1 MKSSTK
7 ILTAAALVIPGAVAG
22 FVLGILAINF
32 FPDQCVTTGI
42 STICENP
49 IHLFGWDGYE
59 ATGVIG
65 LAIGM
70 IFVPSVFLIRISKK
84 CETHEY

>member
-7 ILTAAALVIPGAVAG
+7 ILVAVALVIPGAVVG
-22 FVLGILAINF
+22 FVLGFLAINF

-49 IHLFGWDGYE
+49 VHLFGWDGYE
-59 ATGVIG
+59 ATSVIG
-65 LAIGM
+65 LIIGAIVAPGA
-70 IFVPSVFLIRISKK
+70 FLFASSRKS
-84 CETHEY
+84 

>member
-7 ILTAAALVIPGAVAG
+7 IVAAVALVIPGAIVG
-22 FVLGILAINF
+22 FVLGFLAINF

-42 STICENP
+42 STVCENP

-59 ATGVIG
+59 ATSVIG

-70 IFVPSVFLIRISKK
+70 ILAPSVFLIGVSKK
-84 CETHEY
+84 S

>member
-7 ILTAAALVIPGAVAG
+7 ILTAVALVIPGAIAG

-42 STICENP
+42 STVCENP
-49 IHLFGWDGYE
+49 IGFFGLDGYE

-65 LAIGM
+65 LLVGA
-70 IFVPSVFLIRISKK
+70 VVAPATFLVIASKK
-84 CETHEY
+84 G